1 MTRESLIKLYVNQQ
15 REFEHSDGTINTY
28 VIHINDFF
36 NHCGKEP
43 IEITKKDVKEF
54 LTYRSEL
61 SPSTKNVIVSAISSF
76 YKTLDYLE
84 LDGFEDKNPCMNIVL
99 PKIRKKVAEPLSNNQ
114 VKAMLKFSKNNRDKA
129 IIQLFG
135 TSGLRVSE
143 LINLT
148 LEQYLNR
155 TKDNA
160 IIIIGKGNK
169 EAYIALSDDTV
180 KMIDEYIKT
189 RKSGCN
195 NLFVSNQGTKMDRIS
210 LSRTLKVIAH
220 KTGLFTE
227 DEISN
232 LHNHSLRHFT
242 ATNLS
247 ENGVPIE
254 VIQEV
259 LRHSNIATT
268 RGYIDVR
275 KERITDAIN
284 SVAI

>member
-1 MTRESLIKLYVNQQ
+1 
-15 REFEHSDGTINTY
+15 
-28 VIHINDFF
+28 
-36 NHCGKEP
+36 
-43 IEITKKDVKEF
+43 
-54 LTYRSEL
+54 
-61 SPSTKNVIVSAISSF
+61 
-76 YKTLDYLE
+76 
-84 LDGFEDKNPCMNIVL
+84 
-99 PKIRKKVAEPLSNNQ
+99 
-114 VKAMLKFSKNNRDKA
+114 
-129 IIQLFG
+129 

-143 LINLT
+143 LISLT

-180 KMIDEYIKT
+180 KMIDEYVKT
-189 RKSGCN
+189 RKSGCDK
-195 NLFVSNQGTKMDRIS
+195 LFVSNQGTKMDRIS